1 MKTLKIIMA
10 GGRSTRMDVEKPV
23 LKVNGIPLLL
33 RAYKACQEAYIAVSR
48 HTPKT
53 KKLCTDKDIPIIE
66 TPGKGYVE
74 DVKWLLEEY
83 GPFVSVA
90 SDIPFIT
97 KKDLN
102 EIDDY
107 FRNNPLSLTGYVS
120 QEDVPDEANPE
131 TYMGKCIVGINTVTH
146 REEELFKLSNPYLA
160 FNVNSQHDLTVANK
174 WAKELDP
181 VLY

>member
-1 MKTLKIIMA
+1 MTLKIIMA
-10 GGRSTRMDVEKPV
+10 GGKSTRMGEEKPV
-23 LKVNGIPLLL
+23 LKVNGIPLVL
-33 RAYKACQEAYIAVSR
+33 RAYLACQEAYIAVSR

-53 KKLCTDKDIPIIE
+53 KELCMDNGLPIIE

-97 KKDLN
+97 KNDLN

-107 FRNNPLSLTGYVS
+107 FRNNPLSLTGYVL
-120 QEDVPDEANPE
+120 EEEVPKEANPE
-131 TYMGKCIVGINTVTH
+131 IYMGKCIVGINAVTH
-146 REEELFKLSNPYLA
+146 REEEFFKLSNPYLA
-160 FNVNSQHDLTVANK
+160 FNVNSQQDLSVANK
-174 WAKELDP
+174 WAKELNP
-181 VLY
+181 IIY